1 MLFSVYAVCRIQ
13 AFFLSIHDAYVW
25 SKEEGLCPVVV
36 VVVYVVVVIIHEY
49 VFLRQRCFVVL
60 LVPSSLDP
68 PLFRNVTATSLT
80 IYWDPPEPPN
90 GVLLHYIIYQNNTE
104 IQRVM
109 GNITSFTVTGLQP
122 FTVYVFRLS
131 VCTAVGCSNSSDSVP
146 QRTAE
151 SGKDL

>member
-1 MLFSVYAVCRIQ
+1 MLFSFYAVCRIQ
-13 AFFLSIHDAYVW
+13 AFFLSIHDVW
-25 SKEEGLCPVVV
+25 SKDEGLCPVVV
-36 VVVYVVVVIIHEY
+36 VVVVVYV
-49 VFLRQRCFVVL
+49 VVL

-90 GVLLHYIIYQNNTE
+90 GVLLHNIIYQNNTE

-131 VCTAVGCSNSSDSVP
+131 VCTVVGCSNSSDSVP